1 MRSQTSRRNSR
12 KAKEQE
18 KKPGKATKLKEQEEK
33 PGKATMLVY
42 QFLRNLMKLR
52 NLSQNAKMRSMP
64 AKLLTSLR
72 MKQLVLT
79 AARIGAILLA
89 LSGRTSRTYPKSVQ
103 LKP

>member
-1 MRSQTSRRNSR
+1 MKSR
-12 KAKEQE
+12 KAQKKE
-18 KKPGKATKLKEQEEK
+18 KKPGKAAMMMK
-33 PGKATMLVY
+33 
-42 QFLRNLMKLR
+42 QFLRNLR
-52 NLSQNAKMRSMP
+52 NPSQNAKMRSMP

-72 MKQLVLT
+72 MRQLVLT